1 MQNKVDLETSKE
13 AEIKKT
19 EDVFDEVKKG
29 RAFERY

>member
-13 AEIKKT
+13 A